1 MPYKLN
7 LSCGS
12 RGLVEDNFE
21 VEFQLNN
28 LVLGFI
34 GQFFGIPI
42 NLLVFMSICYCIH
55 VVGTPNSGSD
65 STVH

>member
-21 VEFQLNN
+21 VKPVFRICDCTQHSPLILQQVAGEYGDDGTSTH
-28 LVLGFI
+28 VLK
-34 GQFFGIPI
+34 
-42 NLLVFMSICYCIH
+42 LKHVFEDF
-55 VVGTPNSGSD
+55 PLE
-65 STVH
+65 